1 MDTTLH
7 PLLPGVVVM
16 VSGISQHQ
24 ETARAA
30 FIGDEVLLTHDIS
43 NPYDRFA
50 VRIDDSQGN
59 ILGYVPRTGRLN
71 ERLLLNQSGAIFK
84 GVIVEKLEQDTVGLR
99 VRIIERMGRRGAQF
113 GSDLP
118 GIRALDRDTEPSAAP
133 EPEPEP
139 ASEEPTAEVFSTT
152 GRLLGTLVEAT
163 GGKVRARNAAGS
175 VVSYPSSVVQV
186 RTSGALTPETVNA

>member
-24 ETARAA
+24 ETARSA

-50 VRIDDSQGN
+50 VRIDDAQGN
-59 ILGYVPRTGRLN
+59 ILGYVPRAGRLN
-71 ERLLLNQSGAIFK
+71 ERLLLNQPGAIFK
-84 GVIVEKLEQDTVGLR
+84 GVIVEKLEQDTIGLR
-99 VRIIERMGRRGAQF
+99 IRIIERMGRRGAQF

-118 GIRALDRDTEPSAAP
+118 GIRSFDRDTETDVAPAP
-133 EPEPEP
+133 EP
-139 ASEEPTAEVFSTT
+139 AVEEPVVEVFSTT
-152 GRLLGTLVEAT
+152 GRRLGTLVEAID
-163 GGKVRARNAAGS
+163 GKVRVTNASGA

-186 RTSGALTPETVNA
+186 RAAVINAPETVDA